1 MNRPS
6 SSEHHEETLHACV
19 DGQLDTEQIQTW
31 REQADTATRDTLDAW
46 VAQRQALRGL
56 HADVLEEPIP
66 PSMRDVAAR
75 AMQGRGSAAN
85 QIRWAGMAATVFLAF
100 GLGWV
105 AHGLSVNTQGGVLA
119 QSSAQTQ
126 FVRAAGYAHAVY
138 QPEKRHPVEVGA
150 TEQEHL
156 VQWLSKRLGRP
167 LRVPDLSAEGYA
179 LVGGR
184 LLPGEGSARAQ
195 FMFEDA
201 QGQRL
206 TLYLGGITAA
216 GQHPELAQT
225 RFQFESRQ
233 GTQSFYWFDRD
244 FGYALSGAL
253 ERERLLALATRVYQ
267 QLETAP

>member
-6 SSEHHEETLHACV
+6 LPQSHEQSLHACV
-19 DGQLDTEQIQTW
+19 DGRLDASQAQAL
-31 REQADTATRDTLDAW
+31 RDQADASTRDTLDAW
-46 VAQRQALRGL
+46 TAQRSALRAL
-56 HADVLEEPIP
+56 HTDVLEASVPAA
-66 PSMRDVAAR
+66 MREVAAR
-75 AMQGRGSAAN
+75 ASRERENTAN
-85 QIRWAGMAATVFLAF
+85 QVHWAGMAASVVVAF
-100 GLGWV
+100 GLGWML
-105 AHGLSVNTQGGVLA
+105 HGQGAAPHSDVLA
-119 QSSAQTQ
+119 QTTAQSQ
-126 FVRAAGYAHAVY
+126 FVRAAGFAHTVY
-138 QPEKRHPVEVGA
+138 LPEKRHPVEVGA
-150 TEQEHL
+150 AEQEHL

-167 LRVPDLSAEGYA
+167 LRVPDLSADGFA

-206 TLYLGGITAA
+206 TLYLGGVSMP
-216 GQHPELAQT
+216 GHHPELEQT

-253 ERERLLALATRVYQ
+253 GRESLLTLATRVYQ
-267 QLETAP
+267 QFDTRP

>member
-6 SSEHHEETLHACV
+6 SPESHEQKLHACV
-19 DGQLDTEQIQTW
+19 DGRLGA
-31 REQADTATRDTLDAW
+31 EQAQTVRQQADPATRDTLAAW
-46 VAQRQALRGL
+46 DTQRQALRAL
-56 HADVLEEPIP
+56 HTAVLNEPVP
-66 PSMRDVAAR
+66 ASMREVAERAAR
-75 AMQGRGSAAN
+75 DRANAAN
-85 QIRWAGMAATVFLAF
+85 QVRWAGMAASVILSF

-105 AHGLSVNTQGGVLA
+105 LHGLSAHPQGTGMA
-119 QSSAQTQ
+119 QLNAQTQ

-150 TEQEHL
+150 AEQEHL

-201 QGQRL
+201 HGQRL
-206 TLYLGGITAA
+206 TLYLGGITATE
-216 GQHPELAQT
+216 QHPELAQT

-253 ERERLLALATRVYQ
+253 GREALLAVATRVYQ
-267 QLETAP
+267 QLESKP